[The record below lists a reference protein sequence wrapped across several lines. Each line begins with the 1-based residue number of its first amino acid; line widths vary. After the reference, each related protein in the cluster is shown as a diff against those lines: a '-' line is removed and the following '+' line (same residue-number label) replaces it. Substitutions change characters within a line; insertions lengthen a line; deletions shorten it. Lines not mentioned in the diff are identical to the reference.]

1 MEDITQGA
9 FHKWNDKLGIITRVC
24 DWYGYHFRFHSDGRL
39 VMQML
44 NANTDENEFEWRGK
58 DDCGHLEY
66 QNIDEMLIDW
76 LDELKQNEGSYK
88 FDEEIAFIKKMKNE
102 IRKTK

>member
-1 MEDITQGA
+1 
-9 FHKWNDKLGIITRVC
+9 
-24 DWYGYHFRFHSDGRL
+24 
-39 VMQML
+39 MQML
-44 NANTDENEFEWRGK
+44 NANTSEDEFDWRGK

-88 FDEEIAFIKKMKNE
+88 FDEEIAFIKSMQKK
-102 IRKTK
+102 